1 MATEIHSP
9 FPDHRRQD
17 PKRRAEARVYD
28 TLVTCVGRNG
38 HALYEFRYR
47 DIGQQVDYAL
57 WLHCLGRFAI
67 QVKGGHYEMSP
78 TGEWYLVQPGGS
90 RLAVPPPLDEAADG
104 AMEMRNAIIEVTTF
118 KNFIAPVLLF
128 PDMERDTRMEQAA
141 RNSASVYVVWG
152 LDNLEEDLERI
163 AVLAKFRRPPRS
175 RISENECLKLRELQY
190 SGSPAPDGQRQGAAP
205 AVHSDPIEGLDGR
218 PVVIQHVEHLH
229 IHTASVD
236 APEMAF
242 PSVFRPGG

>member
-47 DIGQQVDYAL
+47 DVGQQVDYAV

-118 KNFIAPVLLF
+118 KNFVAPVLLF
-128 PDMERDTRMEQAA
+128 PDMEEDTRIEQAA

-163 AVLAKFRRPPRS
+163 AVLARFRRPPRS

-190 SGSPAPDGQRQGAAP
+190 SGSPAPDGQRQGAATG
-205 AVHSDPIEGLDGR
+205 VHPEPVEGLDDR
-218 PVVIQHVEHLH
+218 QVIIQHVEHLH
-229 IHTASVD
+229 IHTPT
-236 APEMAF
+236 APEM
-242 PSVFRPGG
+242 PLPPGFRPGG